1 MMLKNFLL
9 SKTLLAI
16 LITGATY
23 HQAIAAPSPTND
35 NPLLVKIRG
44 QYLSTGKKT
53 SYIPALAGTN
63 VTTSS
68 KGLVSSSI
76 GIEAAAAYF
85 VLENYALEAS
95 LSLVRNRLATPAN
108 VNGAGTYS
116 QANVSGS
123 NKVSYMMPA
132 TLIAQYHFSPEDS
145 FSPYAGAGYSYIIPV
160 TKTKLVDFGRM
171 HGMVAQVGLD
181 LFDSDDLAMNVDV
194 KKYFIKSKGKL
205 KYLTNQSNQ
214 PLGVKYDFS
223 PWVFS
228 AGLSVRL

>member
-1 MMLKNFLL
+1 MLKNFLL
-9 SKTLLAI
+9 SKTFLAI

-23 HQAIAAPSPTND
+23 HQAIAAAPSPTND

-53 SYIPALAGTN
+53 SYIPDLASTN
-63 VTTSS
+63 VSTSS

-108 VNGAGTYS
+108 LNGAGTYS
-116 QANVSGS
+116 QVNVSGS

-160 TKTKLVDFGRM
+160 KKTKLVDFGRM
-171 HGMVAQVGLD
+171 HGMVAQVGFD
-181 LFDSDDLAMNVDV
+181 LFDSDDLGMNIDV
-194 KKYFIKSKGKL
+194 KKYLIKSKGKL